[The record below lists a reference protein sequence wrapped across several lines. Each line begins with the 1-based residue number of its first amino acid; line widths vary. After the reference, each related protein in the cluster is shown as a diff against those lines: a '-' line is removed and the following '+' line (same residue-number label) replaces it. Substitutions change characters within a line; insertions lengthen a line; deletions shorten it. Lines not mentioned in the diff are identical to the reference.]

1 MFTICYNGMYINGY
15 CKKQTC
21 YITDDYG
28 TYKGILF
35 SSLRAAKISITKAR
49 NKGVGASRP

>member
-1 MFTICYNGMYINGY
+1 MFTIYYNGMYINGY
-15 CKKQTC
+15 CDKQPC

-49 NKGVGASRP
+49 NKGVGASRH